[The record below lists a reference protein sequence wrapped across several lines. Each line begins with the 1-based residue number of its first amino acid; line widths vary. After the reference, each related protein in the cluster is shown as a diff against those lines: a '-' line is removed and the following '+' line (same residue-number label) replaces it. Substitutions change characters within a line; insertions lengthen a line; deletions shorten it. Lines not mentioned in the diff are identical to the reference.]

1 MAFAAGRE
9 WLMALTLADLWCE
22 VCKHL
27 PLHCRA
33 LPCGSA
39 CYTMPFT
46 SLKKTHIMT
55 SEEFSSLALSLDVS
69 REVVTED
76 TVADL

>member
-1 MAFAAGRE
+1 M
-9 WLMALTLADLWCE
+9 WLSLLHNVVHLAEEDTL
-22 VCKHL
+22 
-27 PLHCRA
+27 
-33 LPCGSA
+33 
-39 CYTMPFT
+39 
-46 SLKKTHIMT
+46 IMT